1 MALRRALHEWGRHA
15 GGALRLAA
23 PGLSTIGEAAGRA
36 GEREPQARLRLGS
49 TPSHST
55 TPCCLDP
62 CHAVHWRIH
71 IQ

>member
-1 MALRRALHEWGRHA
+1 MALRRALTEWGRHA
-15 GGALRLAA
+15 GVALRLAA

-36 GEREPQARLRLGS
+36 GERQPQARSRLAS

-55 TPCCLDP
+55 PPGRPDP
-62 CHAVHWRIH
+62 ACAVHWRIH